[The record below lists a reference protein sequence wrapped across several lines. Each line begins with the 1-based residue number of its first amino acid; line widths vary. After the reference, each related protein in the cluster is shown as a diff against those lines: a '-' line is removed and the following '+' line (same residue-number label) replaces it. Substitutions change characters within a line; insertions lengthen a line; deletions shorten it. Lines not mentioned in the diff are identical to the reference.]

1 MDSQG
6 GGGRFVDAEALLS
19 DYMHLDSLASKG
31 NNSING
37 NSIRSAF
44 LEQLQLQYASE
55 ALAFS
60 KHVLD
65 CIHQFTTTDTNHY
78 EGQTPGSA
86 STMTVGRLR
95 EALSYADPNKPRSEV
110 NRLLARAAG
119 VGVEEVLLL
128 EARRTGLA
136 LDGLIKKLKG
146 GLLVKSPPAAG
157 GAGAGKG
164 TSRQQPLA
172 T

>member
-19 DYMHLDSLASKG
+19 DYMHLDSHIPSSKATS
-31 NNSING
+31 NN

-44 LEQLQLQYASE
+44 LEQLQLQHVSE
-55 ALAFS
+55 ALTFS

-65 CIHQFTTTDTNHY
+65 CIHQFTGADPNN
-78 EGQTPGSA
+78 EGQTPSAA
-86 STMTVGRLR
+86 STMTMGRLR
-95 EALSYADPNKPRSEV
+95 EALSFADPNKPRSEV

-128 EARRTGLA
+128 EAKRTGLA
-136 LDGLIKKLKG
+136 LEGLIKKLKG
-146 GLLVKSPPAAG
+146 GLLVKSPPPTG
-157 GAGAGKG
+157 GASGAGKG
-164 TSRQQPLA
+164 TGRQPFA
-172 T
+172 A